1 MHWTSLYLSLEA
13 IDLPNTGIF
22 FDPRSRRRKNWNRTT
37 RSTRPIER
45 KGYLIL
51 VIEGLSPREILE
63 TRRKIGIELVEK
75 AAGAPRERSLSPDSA
90 TRNLPLKIATLH

>member
-63 TRRKIGIELVEK
+63 TRRKIGKIGFADRMIVIERGEK
-75 AAGAPRERSLSPDSA
+75 FELSLNFGSKS
-90 TRNLPLKIATLH
+90 